1 MPSSSRKPWWHLLA
15 KVCRFTRTSG
25 NISHQH
31 AQLLSGYGGVKL
43 TTRRRSSQVRWSIGG
58 RRSDVGHPKAFLTGH
73 YGTLVVAGATGFRT
87 NTSQKQNTRSTTPLA
102 EAYLPG
108 HRYRDTLK
116 QHPRVSGERNFR
128 GTAAETRKRASN
140 PPSRHGSG
148 CALSATGNRLGRTP
162 DPHRCNIIGLRPPTN
177 RAAACT
183 VQRGFAGGWRGSW
196 RPESPWL
203 RVSARLASWNPL

>member
-1 MPSSSRKPWWHLLA
+1 M
-15 KVCRFTRTSG
+15 CRFTRTSG

-177 RAAACT
+177 RAATCT
-183 VQRGFAGGWRGSW
+183 VQTGFAGAGAVPGT
-196 RPESPWL
+196 
-203 RVSARLASWNPL
+203 